1 MFTLKFS
8 GFEPDTKLLDDI
20 YISSN
25 SVYNA
30 LPIDSDLNVT
40 LTQSP
45 QKDLFRCIVQ
55 FNSLWGH
62 SEAHESW
69 INPKQALHAALVS
82 ISDDIK
88 ALRTSIKSIVS

>member
-1 MFTLKFS
+1 MFTLKLL
-8 GFEPDTKLLDDI
+8 GFEPDNKLLDDI
-20 YISSN
+20 YISAN

-40 LTQSP
+40 LAQTP
-45 QKDLFRCIVQ
+45 QKDLFRCVVE

-88 ALRTSIKSIVS
+88 SLRSSIKSIVS

>member
-1 MFTLKFS
+1 MFTLKLL
-8 GFEPDTKLLDDI
+8 GFTPDSKLLDEI
-20 YISSN
+20 YTSSN
-25 SVYNA
+25 SVYNT

-45 QKDLFRCIVQ
+45 EKDLFRCIVR

-62 SEAHESW
+62 SEAYESW

-82 ISDDIK
+82 IRDDIK
-88 ALRTSIKSIVS
+88 ILRTAVTSLAG